1 MSLAILA
8 NAGKTLQYGG
18 RAEQLVNVH
27 RQTHKVRPEIM
38 QQPRLVS
45 KMLTEHLSLLS
56 VDVRDADFRSE
67 GCAFSL
73 ASVILRFIR
82 LFQTRKTLIFV
93 EEVWK

>member
-1 MSLAILA
+1 MSLEILA

-27 RQTHKVRPEIM
+27 RHTHKVRPEIM

-67 GCAFSL
+67 GCALSL